1 MRKKISLVAVSVAVA
16 CGVGIG
22 IATPASAQ
30 TLGSYKTEA
39 ECLAAKAARGGS
51 GLTCAYIAETGATA
65 SWVLSDN
72 LGGG

>member
-1 MRKKISLVAVSVAVA
+1 MSVAVA

-30 TLGSYKTEA
+30 TFGSYKTEA
-39 ECLAAKAARGGS
+39 QCLAAKAARGGRGGR
-51 GLTCAYIAETGATA
+51 GLACTYIAETGSTA
-65 SWVLSDN
+65 SWVLSGN